1 MNQDPAASGQS
12 GSLRGILWGGAIAGA
27 LDITFACTYYGWMR
41 GRSAVAVLH
50 SVASGL
56 LGEKASEGGA
66 ATALLGLFLH
76 FVIAF
81 GAATVFYLASRKLTF
96 LLRHPVVSGLIFG
109 VGVYFFMNLVVLPLS
124 AYPRTVTFPLRGL
137 ITGLLVHMFLIGL
150 PISLSVRRFSRL
162 S

>member
-1 MNQDPAASGQS
+1 MNEDPAVSPRS

-41 GRSAVAVLH
+41 GRSGVAVLH

-56 LGEKASEGGA
+56 LGAKASEGGA
-66 ATALLGLFLH
+66 ATAVLGLVLH

-81 GAATVFYLASRKLTF
+81 GAATVFYLASRKFSF

-109 VGVYFFMNLVVLPLS
+109 IGVYFFMNLVVLPLS
-124 AYPRTVTFPLRGL
+124 AYPRTITFPLKGL
-137 ITGLLVHMFLIGL
+137 IIGLLVHMFLIGL
-150 PISLSVRRFSRL
+150 PISLSVRRFSR
-162 S
+162 